1 MVDEIAEH
9 SVDDSVGALFGESQ
23 TRGGARDWPASF
35 VRALCLALNDAEI
48 RWLVL
53 RNHEDLPDRV
63 GHDVDIVVHPDD
75 APRIADLV
83 RSLVRKEGLF
93 LLRVYRGIE
102 HHTFDVAASD
112 LGGRL
117 LLHVDVQTAARYRG
131 RLLID
136 ADDILAHRRRTAEGL
151 WALTEGMEGYAL
163 LLHAALHKGAL
174 KDKYA
179 DRLLTLESTA
189 AGEMLRVATERLGPG
204 LGRRLANVRTEPE
217 LLTLRKKLGRAVD
230 RRYPG
235 NVWRRPWFNLRSG
248 VTMTRLRLRPRGLFV
263 VFLGPDG
270 SGKSSTT
277 DLLATMLGTQSN
289 VLPVHRVYLGSGTP
303 LLPTRKLMRRVHARS
318 GRRAKNR
325 EHVRD
330 VRPRR
335 LRGALH
341 VMADEIV
348 RYWLQVWPRLSPH
361 GIVLADRY
369 AYDVLRVNNATVR
382 RRWFRRF
389 ATAIIPSPDIAF
401 MLEGLPAVIAARK
414 GELTLAETIRQ
425 QEAYRELAGLVPGFR
440 TLDLTIRDEPAL
452 RRVALQI
459 LDAFAVRNGGVPHN
473 QGSAPSGTP

>member
-1 MVDEIAEH
+1 VAVVHETAEPRAGDLAG
-9 SVDDSVGALFGESQ
+9 SRVQEGQ
-23 TRGGARDWPASF
+23 TVHRGRDWAPPF
-35 VRALCLALNDAEI
+35 IRTLCLALDDAEI
-48 RWLVL
+48 TWLVL

-75 APRIADLV
+75 APRIDGLIRALV
-83 RSLVRKEGLF
+83 REQGLF

-102 HHTFDVAASD
+102 HHTFDVAGSD

-136 ADDILAHRRRTAEGL
+136 AEDLLGHRRRATGGL
-151 WALTEGMEGYAL
+151 WTLTSGMEAYAL

-179 DRLLTLESTA
+179 DRLVALEDA
-189 AGEMLRVATERLGPG
+189 APGELLRVATERLGPD
-204 LGRRLANVRTEPE
+204 LGRRLASVRTEPQ
-217 LLTLRKKLGRAVD
+217 LLLLRRQLGRAVD

-235 NVWRRPWFNLRSG
+235 NRWRRPWFNVRSG
-248 VTMTRLRLRPRGLFV
+248 TAMTRLRLRPRGLFV

-277 DLLATMLGTQSN
+277 DLLAEMLGAQSN

-303 LLPTRKLMRRVHARS
+303 LLPTRKLMRRVHAS
-318 GRRAKNR
+318 RRAQNR

-361 GIVLADRY
+361 SIVLADRY
-369 AYDVLRVNNATVR
+369 AYDVLRINNPTVR
-382 RRWFRRF
+382 RRWFRRL

-401 MLEGLPAVIAARK
+401 FLEGDPAAITARK
-414 GELTLAETIRQ
+414 HELTLAETIRQ
-425 QEAYRELAGLVPGFR
+425 QEAYRELVGLVPGFR
-440 TLDLTIRDEPAL
+440 SLDLTIRDEPAL

-459 LDAFAVRNGGVPHN
+459 LDAFAARNGGLPRN
-473 QGSAPSGTP
+473 GSSSSSGAP

>member
-1 MVDEIAEH
+1 MAE
-9 SVDDSVGALFGESQ
+9 ALVQPPVVPPCSIWN
-23 TRGGARDWPASF
+23 ARS
-35 VRALCLALNDAEI
+35 E
-48 RWLVL
+48 
-53 RNHEDLPDRV
+53 
-63 GHDVDIVVHPDD
+63 
-75 APRIADLV
+75 
-83 RSLVRKEGLF
+83 
-93 LLRVYRGIE
+93 
-102 HHTFDVAASD
+102 
-112 LGGRL
+112 
-117 LLHVDVQTAARYRG
+117 
-131 RLLID
+131 
-136 ADDILAHRRRTAEGL
+136 
-151 WALTEGMEGYAL
+151 
-163 LLHAALHKGAL
+163 
-174 KDKYA
+174 
-179 DRLLTLESTA
+179 
-189 AGEMLRVATERLGPG
+189 
-204 LGRRLANVRTEPE
+204 
-217 LLTLRKKLGRAVD
+217 
-230 RRYPG
+230 
-235 NVWRRPWFNLRSG
+235 
-248 VTMTRLRLRPRGLFV
+248 
-263 VFLGPDG
+263 
-270 SGKSSTT
+270 KSSTT
-277 DLLATMLGTQSN
+277 DLLATMLGTQSK

-303 LLPTRKLMRRVHARS
+303 LLPTRKLMRRVHART

-401 MLEGLPAVIAARK
+401 ILEGLPAVIAARK

-440 TLDLTIRDEPAL
+440 TL

-473 QGSAPSGTP
+473 QGSAPSGTS